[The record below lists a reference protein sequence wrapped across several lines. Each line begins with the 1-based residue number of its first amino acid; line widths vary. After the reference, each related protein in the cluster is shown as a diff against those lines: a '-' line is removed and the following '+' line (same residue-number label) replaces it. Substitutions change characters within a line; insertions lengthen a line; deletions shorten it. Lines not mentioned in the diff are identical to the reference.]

1 MSAGNLPMS
10 TGLGSHTSTVPGT
23 SMSAGVEHRHGEA
36 ACPLAPVHRT
46 LQSPILE
53 RVVQRNR
60 QREFDM
66 THGNGARFTT
76 TARPGTD
83 GPVLAA
89 AGDLDLASA
98 PLLSRAI
105 EQALDER
112 PSPSVLTVD
121 LAGVAFCDS
130 AGLNAL
136 LTTRTRARNQSTEMR
151 LAAPCEQVLMLLEMT
166 GADALFPLEPA
177 GPANSP
183 S

>member
-1 MSAGNLPMS
+1 
-10 TGLGSHTSTVPGT
+10 
-23 SMSAGVEHRHGEA
+23 MSAGVEHGHGEA
-36 ACPLAPVHRT
+36 PRPHGPVHRT
-46 LQSPILE
+46 LQSPTLE
-53 RVVQRNR
+53 RVVQRNRQR

-151 LAAPCEQVLMLLEMT
+151 LAAPCEQVVMLLEMT